1 MNISFENQRHYAY
14 LYFDGNTPETCR
26 EDILSGDFGR
36 FMNACNMLNHW
47 PYGIPHDDDCPK
59 GITGRHI
66 GELKKLAENAAR
78 EAFGPR
84 LFQLWMTVLK
94 NTRVNTEWTD
104 TSLTA
109 CFSHGEPPYFQQSMI
124 ATVAWLAVRLDKPV
138 TDLNDILQ
146 IAHMTEQMATIAHN
160 SCKDLCPMDR
170 IRLWQRIMEL
180 MFHRNYAETVCIIR
194 ANYPGVYPET
204 EKGAV

>member
-36 FMNACNMLNHW
+36 FLNACNMLNHW

-66 GELKKLAENAAR
+66 GELIKLAENAAR

-94 NTRVNTEWTD
+94 NTRVD
-104 TSLTA
+104 T
-109 CFSHGEPPYFQQSMI
+109 
-124 ATVAWLAVRLDKPV
+124 
-138 TDLNDILQ
+138 
-146 IAHMTEQMATIAHN
+146 
-160 SCKDLCPMDR
+160 
-170 IRLWQRIMEL
+170 
-180 MFHRNYAETVCIIR
+180 
-194 ANYPGVYPET
+194 
-204 EKGAV
+204 

>member
-1 MNISFENQRHYAY
+1 MA
-14 LYFDGNTPETCR
+14 
-26 EDILSGDFGR
+26 
-36 FMNACNMLNHW
+36 
-47 PYGIPHDDDCPK
+47 
-59 GITGRHI
+59 
-66 GELKKLAENAAR
+66 
-78 EAFGPR
+78 
-84 LFQLWMTVLK
+84 VLK
-94 NTRVNTEWTD
+94 NTRVNTQWTD

-109 CFSHGEPPYFQQSMI
+109 CFSHGEPPYFQQTMI

-138 TDLNDILQ
+138 TDLDDILQ
-146 IAHMTEQMATIAHN
+146 IAHITEQMATIAYY

-194 ANYPGVYPET
+194 ANYPGVYPKT